1 MPSVR
6 VGVIALIVA
15 AGVAAGRV
23 WAQPAQDPA
32 LVDARQTIEAARK
45 DLAAY
50 KAAGGAAGAA
60 DHPAI
65 KWDAALWAYRERYPR
80 SDAATLATAEAVRL
94 LVGAELWDRAH
105 ARVESLDPDDPAW
118 ARVASPIYDEG
129 IARKDLPT
137 AIERLSRAAAR
148 TTTPAIKSSVSIVLA
163 RAYRRH
169 GDNPS
174 ALRALETA
182 KAANP
187 VPLVI
192 EEADGLI
199 YEITH
204 LSAGLPAPAIAGKT
218 RNGGRAISMDSLRGK
233 PVVLVFW
240 GST

>member
-1 MPSVR
+1 MSRVR
-6 VGVIALIVA
+6 EVIIAVVVA
-15 AGVAAGRV
+15 AGTSVPGG
-23 WAQPAQDPA
+23 AQSTQSPA
-32 LVDARQTIEAARK
+32 VIEARQTMDAARK
-45 DLAAY
+45 EIAAY
-50 KAAGGAAGAA
+50 KAAGGAAGSA

-105 ARVESLDPDDPAW
+105 ARIDALEPDDAAW

-137 AIERLSRAAAR
+137 AIERLSRVAAQA
-148 TTTPAIKSSVSIVLA
+148 TTPGIKSPVLIVLA

-169 GDNPS
+169 GDYP
-174 ALRALETA
+174 AAIRALETA
-182 KAANP
+182 KAAGP
-187 VPLVI
+187 APLVV

-199 YEITH
+199 YEITY
-204 LSAGLPAPAIAGKT
+204 LRAGLPAPAIAGKP

>member
-1 MPSVR
+1 MTWLRSAAITIIV
-6 VGVIALIVA
+6 VA
-15 AGVAAGRV
+15 AFAPATP
-23 WAQPAQDPA
+23 AQPAPNPA
-32 LVDARQTIEAARK
+32 VTEVRQAVDAARK
-45 DLAAY
+45 DIAAY
-50 KAAGGAAGAA
+50 KAAGGVAGAA

-65 KWDAALWAYRERYPR
+65 KWDATLWAFRERYPR
-80 SDAATLATAEAVRL
+80 SDAAKTATAEALWL

-105 ARVESLDPDDPAW
+105 ARVDSLDPDDPAW
-118 ARVASPIYDEG
+118 ARVASAIYDEG
-129 IARKDLPT
+129 ITRKDLPT
-137 AIERLSRAAAR
+137 AIERLSRAASQ
-148 TTTPAIKSSVSIVLA
+148 TTTPAIKSSVLIVLG

-169 GDNPS
+169 RDNPS

-187 VPLVI
+187 TPLVI

-199 YEITH
+199 YEITY
-204 LSAGLPAPAIAGKT
+204 LSAGLTAPAVSGKP

>member
-1 MPSVR
+1 MTWVR
-6 VGVIALIVA
+6 FA
-15 AGVAAGRV
+15 AITSLVVTGFAAPATL
-23 WAQPAQDPA
+23 AQPAQNPGVTEVRQA
-32 LVDARQTIEAARK
+32 VDAARK
-45 DLAAY
+45 DIAAY
-50 KAAGGAAGAA
+50 KAAGGAPGAA

-65 KWDAALWAYRERYPR
+65 KWDATLWAFRERYPR
-80 SDAATLATAEAVRL
+80 SDAATTATAEAIRL
-94 LVGAELWDRAH
+94 LVGAERWDRAH
-105 ARVESLDPDDPAW
+105 ARVDSLDPDDPAW

-137 AIERLSRAAAR
+137 AIERLSRAASQ
-148 TTTPAIKSSVSIVLA
+148 TTTPAIKSSVLIVLA

-169 GDNPS
+169 RDNPS

-187 VPLVI
+187 TPLVT

-199 YEITH
+199 YEITY
-204 LSAGLPAPAIAGKT
+204 LSAGLAAPAISGKP